1 MAPLRIFA
9 GVVMDITNQPRPA
22 QTHITERPAEQAA
35 PDDLYQM
42 PGVQSKKTDFLGYFL
57 LLLGVVAVTALMAV
71 IGGWPLVSV
80 TVVVA
85 GLGLIHY
92 FTWGR
97 SLNRQVA
104 QAQAEE
110 FRRRL
115 ELDQNNLSEVERP
128 RHY

>member
-1 MAPLRIFA
+1 
-9 GVVMDITNQPRPA
+9 MDITNQPRPA
-22 QTHITERPAEQAA
+22 QTHITDQPAEHPAS
-35 PDDLYQM
+35 PDLYQS
-42 PGVQSKKTDFLGYFL
+42 PSVQTKKTDFLGYFL
-57 LLLGVVAVTALMAV
+57 LLLGVVVVTALMAV

-80 TVVVA
+80 TAVVA

-97 SLNRQVA
+97 SMNRQVA
-104 QAQAEE
+104 QAQADE